1 MQSKALVAHT
11 LTKKKCGKERKK
23 KLETWLQLWNL
34 LKLLTQRRW
43 NNFTATRMVCRGRSW
58 ASSLQHTQKKNGLCQ
73 NKEFESFHD
82 EISPDGG
89 ARLLEIG
96 YRIARK
102 CSPLGRDVASLI
114 LSLSLSNSLS
124 PPLLLS
130 RTLSLSLSLSPS
142 CAVLTLCREPQLQG
156 FGYVSIFLLT

>member
-58 ASSLQHTQKKNGLCQ
+58 ASSLQHTQKKTAYVKIKSLKVFMMKLVLMAVHGCWRSATGSRVNAHPWEGMWQVWFFL
-73 NKEFESFHD
+73 SR
-82 EISPDGG
+82 SPTT
-89 ARLLEIG
+89 
-96 YRIARK
+96 
-102 CSPLGRDVASLI
+102 
-114 LSLSLSNSLS
+114 LS

-130 RTLSLSLSLSPS
+130 RSLSLSLSPS

>member
-1 MQSKALVAHT
+1 MQSPSSAYT
-11 LTKKKCGKERKK
+11 NKKKCENERKK

-58 ASSLQHTQKKNGLCQ
+58 AFSLHAAHAEKNGLCQ

-102 CSPLGRDVASLI
+102 CSPLAGMWQVWFFLSRSPT
-114 LSLSLSNSLS
+114 LSLPVSY
-124 PPLLLS
+124 
-130 RTLSLSLSLSPS
+130 SLSLSLPLS

>member
-58 ASSLQHTQKKNGLCQ
+58 ASSLQHTQKKTAYVKIKSLKVFMMKLVLMAVHGCWRSATGSRVNAHPWGGMWQVWFFL
-73 NKEFESFHD
+73 SR
-82 EISPDGG
+82 SPT
-89 ARLLEIG
+89 LSL
-96 YRIARK
+96 
-102 CSPLGRDVASLI
+102 PLSYSHALSHSH
-114 LSLSLSNSLS
+114 SLSL
-124 PPLLLS
+124 PPAQCWLCAGN
-130 RTLSLSLSLSPS
+130 PS
-142 CAVLTLCREPQLQG
+142 CRVLGTYLY
-156 FGYVSIFLLT
+156 FS